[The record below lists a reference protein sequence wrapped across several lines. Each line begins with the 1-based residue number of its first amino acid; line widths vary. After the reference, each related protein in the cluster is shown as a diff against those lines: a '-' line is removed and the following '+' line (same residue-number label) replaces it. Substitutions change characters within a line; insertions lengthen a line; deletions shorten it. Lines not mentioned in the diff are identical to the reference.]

1 MTLRDAALDT
11 DSMQGGSLRG
21 ASVRGTLMQGISM
34 QVASGQVMPA
44 VTQSPAA
51 PQTMDEA
58 AFQVFYQRTA
68 PRLRSYIHRSAGSSD
83 LADDILQDAFLRF
96 LRVAPGDLEP
106 SQQKAYLYKIASSP
120 LVDHWRRLNREQRW
134 NWRAFLGKQ
143 HATEAKLDLGHD
155 LAGIFRT
162 LKPKQRS
169 LLWLAYVEGFEHREI
184 AAMLGLREN
193 SVKVLLFR
201 ARRKM
206 AEIVREKGF
215 GPKKRT
221 AEVRS

>member
-1 MTLRDAALDT
+1 MTLRHAALPA
-11 DSMQGGSLRG
+11 
-21 ASVRGTLMQGISM
+21 ASIEVI
-34 QVASGQVMPA
+34 PA
-44 VTQSPAA
+44 ATQSPAA
-51 PQTMDEA
+51 GQMMDEA
-58 AFQVFYQRTA
+58 AFQVFYQRTT
-68 PRLRSYIHRSAGSSD
+68 PGLRSYIHRSAGSAY

-106 SQQKAYLYKIASSP
+106 SQQKAYLYKIASSL

-134 NWRAFLGKQ
+134 GWKAFLGKQ
-143 HATEAKLDLGHD
+143 TAADANLELGRD
-155 LAGIFRT
+155 VSEVFRT
-162 LKPKQRS
+162 LKPQQRS

-184 AAMLGLREN
+184 ASMLGSREN

-206 AEIVREKGF
+206 ADTLRKKGL
-215 GPKKRT
+215 GPKKQT